1 MTKAELV
8 ASIAMEVKLPKVSVE
23 KALNA
28 FTSTVTK
35 ALKKRDKLT
44 LTGFGTFSVAKRRAK
59 TGRNPQ
65 TGKEIKIPATRVAK
79 FKAGNLLKSA
89 VK

>member
-8 ASIAMEVKLPKVSVE
+8 ASIAMEAKLPEVSAEKV
-23 KALNA
+23 LNA

-44 LTGFGTFSVAKRRAK
+44 LTGFGTFSCS
-59 TGRNPQ
+59 
-65 TGKEIKIPATRVAK
+65 KEE
-79 FKAGNLLKSA
+79 GQDGEKSPDW
-89 VK
+89 KGD